1 MRAILFDFDGTIAD
15 TQDAFLT
22 IVNRLAPEF
31 GYPSVDQGQLAYLKT
46 LSSGEV
52 IRYARISP
60 LKIPFIL
67 KRLKKELGKT
77 ITELQPYPGVASMLT
92 ALKSQGY
99 FLGIV
104 TSNSQEN
111 VLAFLAKNELD
122 GLFDV
127 IHSGTTLFGKNRI
140 INRLLRERR
149 LPAETV
155 IYVGDETR
163 DVVAAQRSHITMV
176 AVGWGFNSP
185 GILME
190 YHPDYLIYDPQELLA
205 IIIKLE
211 QRSPIPAINYK
222 SSVIGHHQPT
232 EN

>member
-15 TQDAFLT
+15 TQEAFLT

-31 GYPSVDQGQLAYLKT
+31 GYPPVDQAQLAYLKT

-77 ITELQPYPGVASMLT
+77 ITELQPYPGMASMLT
-92 ALKSQGY
+92 ALKSQDY

-104 TSNSQEN
+104 TSNSLEN
-111 VLAFLAKNELD
+111 VSAFLAKNELD
-122 GLFDV
+122 GIFDV

-163 DVVAAQRSHITMV
+163 DVVAAQKSHITMV

-190 YHPDYLIYDPQELLA
+190 YHPDYLIYHPQELLA
-205 IIIKLE
+205 ILKD
-211 QRSPIPAINYK
+211 QYPISAISYQ
-222 SSVIGHHQPT
+222 SS
-232 EN
+232 